1 MGLLD
6 ALLGRSKPVRPDLD
20 QLFALP
26 AAAVTLQ
33 AGADLVPTGLGSVCF
48 ASVEG
53 GAFKQLQRDVRQL
66 LDVDTGGG
74 AAGDAAGGAGV
85 AGGAAGGAAAADG
98 PGGSPGEGPGGG
110 IPVEFS
116 QDEYGYTWLL
126 ARHQPEEMVE
136 LVNDLH
142 AVNTLLEENGFGPQ
156 LLCSLVGFRGVEETE
171 SEGAPARS
179 LALVYLY
186 KRGTFYPFAPQPG
199 GKEKRDSTLEL
210 QTRGLLT
217 DDLPVEPDLGRWFP
231 VWGAPGL

>member
-1 MGLLD
+1 VGLLD
-6 ALLGRSKPVRPDLD
+6 ALLGRSKPVRPELD

-26 AAAVTLQ
+26 AAAITLQ

-66 LDVDTGGG
+66 LD
-74 AAGDAAGGAGV
+74 AGSAGGSSGAEGSGSGV
-85 AGGAAGGAAAADG
+85 
-98 PGGSPGEGPGGG
+98 
-110 IPVEFS
+110 PVEFS
-116 QDEYGYTWLL
+116 QDEYGYTWLV
-126 ARHQPEEMVE
+126 ARHEPEETVE

-156 LLCSLVGFRGVEETE
+156 LLCSLVGFRGAEETE
-171 SEGAPARS
+171 REGAAARS

-186 KRGTFYPFAPQPG
+186 KRGSFYPFAPQPG
-199 GKEKRDSTLEL
+199 RKEKRDSALEL
-210 QTRGLLT
+210 QIRGLLT
-217 DDLPVEPDLGRWFP
+217 DDLPVEADLARWFP